1 MYKDSQDRIDAYLR
15 GEMTPGQ
22 RKQFEEDIR
31 QDDKLREE
39 YFETKTIAAAL
50 ADRKKKL
57 EQMARWDA
65 EDAARKR
72 IRRRKKQIRSWAIG
86 ISAAACIAVGFFVS
100 QDIVFTVIAPDNGFV
115 MPEFNNEAVC
125 RGGDSGL
132 EILDSMITR
141 EDYASALVRADSLI
155 ASCKDDMLVYENKD
169 SLSEEDSYRKLQ
181 YGYNLYNLEWRRINL
196 LLVLGKTEEAKTTLL
211 DFSSKTGAYKAQAD
225 SLLRII
231 NQ

>member
-100 QDIVFTVIAPDNGFV
+100 QDIMFTAIAPDNGFV
-115 MPEFNNEAVC
+115 MPEFNNEAVY